1 MSDLVQRLRIFGC
14 EPDTGSAYH
23 EAADAL
29 EAKDK
34 EIADIRETLKDHGEI
49 QSALCLEIAK
59 YKALCDQI
67 GAALEAMAAYAS
79 ESKCGLKIADDA
91 LAAWREMK

>member
-34 EIADIRETLKDHGEI
+34 
-49 QSALCLEIAK
+49 EIAK